1 MKTSYKQLDELI
13 SLKNRIKH
21 NKTHL
26 KYITECIDEV
36 KKSSGDPYRIKVS
49 YDNHYLTLVSITKEQ
64 VINNL
69 EKEKLKLTTAILEIQ
84 DEIIAILEEK

>member
-21 NKTHL
+21 NKTYL
-26 KYITECIDEV
+26 KYITECIDEI
-36 KKSSGDPYRIKVS
+36 KKSSNDPYRAKVL

-84 DEIIAILEEK
+84 DEIIEILEEK

>member
-1 MKTSYKQLDELI
+1 MKL
-13 SLKNRIKH
+13 
-21 NKTHL
+21 
-26 KYITECIDEV
+26 

-84 DEIIAILEEK
+84 DEIIEILVEK